1 MIPSTFWVR
10 KSPVIDDDDDDGGGD
25 YNDDDNND
33 DNDKEV
39 DADGQMM
46 MTMMI

>member
-10 KSPVIDDDDDDGGGD
+10 KSPVIDDDDDDGGD

>member
-10 KSPVIDDDDDDGGGD
+10 KSPVIDDDDDDDGGD